1 MRLSEF
7 LEQDRYCKEH
17 NIPAG
22 AGCDGCPA
30 IDKEHCAD
38 ALRNLCARW
47 EKSQGEE
54 RNRISEELDRHYH
67 IPPLYQLGLLE
78 GIIELEA

>member
-17 NIPAG
+17 NTPRD
-22 AGCDGCPA
+22 AGCTECPA
-30 IDKEHCAD
+30 TDKEHCAD
-38 ALRNLCARW
+38 ALRNLCAKW
-47 EKSQGEE
+47 LKSQGEE
-54 RNRISEELDRHYH
+54 RKCISEELDQRYH

-78 GIIELEA
+78 GIIELEP